1 MTKEGALYLFW
12 SSFGLTA
19 YEENTVP
26 TGEDA
31 PKFPYLTYSVST
43 DEMGREIALNT
54 SLWYRSDSWVE
65 INAKTEDIAE
75 KIGRGG
81 YLVHFDGGSIWIKK
95 GQPFAQNMG
104 DESDDMIRRKYLNI
118 LAEYLSAD

>member
-43 DEMGREIALNT
+43 DEIGREIALNA
-54 SLWYRSDSWVE
+54 SLWYRSDSWAD
-65 INAKTEDIAE
+65 INAKTEDIAQ

-81 YLVHFDGGSIWIKK
+81 CLVHFDEGSIWLKK

-104 DESDDMIRRKYLNI
+104 DESDNMIKRKYINI
-118 LAEYLSAD
+118 TAEYLSV